1 MKKAILFIVMA
12 ISLVPAAI
20 GQSSDLNVRYF
31 QNQVICGPLSSS
43 GQGFTQKFAPNN
55 NYDFV
60 GYLNLNVY
68 NCTANT
74 FYIRGREA
82 GETPARRTATSVK
95 VTQQ

>member
-1 MKKAILFIVMA
+1 MKKAVLFIAIA

-20 GQSSDLNVRYF
+20 GQSSDVGVRAF

-74 FYIRGREA
+74 FYVRGREA
-82 GETPARRTATSVK
+82 GEQPARRERTTVRVA
-95 VTQQ
+95 QR